1 MCVCL
6 LCSSI
11 QRESEAVGVRYAYC
25 SVTKRI
31 LVVDDKNELLHLMR
45 RVLEDEEYQV
55 SIVQDGKDALARVKS
70 QLPDLLI
77 LDLKLGEVS
86 GQDILNELKDDSLTS
101 DIPVIIYT
109 AAVLEAEDLDT
120 IIKVNPVRYRG
131 VYVVRK
137 PFELENL
144 LTLVEQVVNEPVR

>member
-1 MCVCL
+1 
-6 LCSSI
+6 
-11 QRESEAVGVRYAYC
+11 
-25 SVTKRI
+25 VTKRI

-55 SIVQDGKDALARVKS
+55 SIVQDGKVALARVKS

-77 LDLKLGEVS
+77 LDLKLGDVS

-109 AAVLEAEDLDT
+109 AAVLEAEDLNV
-120 IIKVNPVRYRG
+120 IIKVHPVRYRG
-131 VYVVRK
+131 VYVVQK

-144 LTLVEQVVNEPVR
+144 LSLVEQVVNEPVR